1 MKEALDRIMLNR
13 TVLVIAH
20 RLSTVMGA
28 DQVVV
33 VDRGSVAETGTHAEL
48 MSIEDGL
55 YRTLVSRQL
64 QADE

>member
-1 MKEALDRIMLNR
+1 MLNR